1 MLDSLWSRMLVAL
14 GTRVPPAALD
24 SWLRPCRLTAVEG
37 DHIKITAP
45 NPYTRDWLHQH
56 DARKQIVVS
65 SDAAPKEIPDLEE
78 RLRSRF
84 EWGLIADIQPPDF
97 ETRVAILKKK
107 AEIERVLLP
116 DDVAYLIASRIKAN
130 IREIE
135 GSLTRMIAYC
145 SLSGRE
151 MSIELAQDVLADLW
165 GEEERIITIEH
176 IQRKAAEFFGIKL
189 SDMRAKNRT
198 KSVAFPRQV
207 AMYLSRQLTHASLS
221 DIGRSFGGKDHT
233 TVLHA
238 VTKLQSMIQED
249 TKLKQTI
256 DTLTQGI
263 TL

>member
-1 MLDSLWSRMLVAL
+1 
-14 GTRVPPAALD
+14 
-24 SWLRPCRLTAVEG
+24 
-37 DHIKITAP
+37 
-45 NPYTRDWLHQH
+45 
-56 DARKQIVVS
+56 
-65 SDAAPKEIPDLEE
+65 
-78 RLRSRF
+78 
-84 EWGLIADIQPPDF
+84 
-97 ETRVAILKKK
+97 
-107 AEIERVLLP
+107 
-116 DDVAYLIASRIKAN
+116 
-130 IREIE
+130 
-135 GSLTRMIAYC
+135 
-145 SLSGRE
+145 

-238 VTKLQSMIQED
+238 VTKLQAMIQED